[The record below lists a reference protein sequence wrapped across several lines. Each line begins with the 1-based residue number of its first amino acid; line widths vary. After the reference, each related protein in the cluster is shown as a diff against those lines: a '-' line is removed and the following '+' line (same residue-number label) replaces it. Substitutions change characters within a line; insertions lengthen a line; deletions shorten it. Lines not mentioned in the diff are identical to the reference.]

1 MFDMKRFI
9 LLVPIALLL
18 LVGIGTASAQRNSD
32 PTFPQDSYELSWYS
46 IDGGGATLSEGGSYS
61 LGGSIGQADAGAMS
75 GGTYVLN
82 GGFWAGVP
90 ATYSAF
96 VPITFR

>member
-1 MFDMKRFI
+1 MKRLI
-9 LLVPIALLL
+9 LLLAFALLL
-18 LVGIGTASAQRNSD
+18 LVGIGTASAQRSND
-32 PTFPQDSYELSWYS
+32 PVIPRIDSYDLSWYS
-46 IDGGGATLSEGGSYS
+46 IDGGGATVSTGGSYS

-75 GGTYVLN
+75 GGTYALN

-90 ATYSAF
+90 ANYSAF

>member
-1 MFDMKRFI
+1 MKRFFV
-9 LLVPIALLL
+9 LFPIALLL
-18 LVGIGTASAQRNSD
+18 LIGIGTASAQRLED
-32 PTFPQDSYELSWYS
+32 PALPQDSYELSWHTF
-46 IDGGGATLSEGGSYS
+46 DGGGATFSAGGAYS

-75 GGTYVLN
+75 GGSYSLI

-90 ATYSAF
+90 ANYSAF